1 MKKLLVFLAFVA
13 ASALAWALPSVQQVE
28 AEVQQGHTVRA
39 EAMMG
44 EVVAAKPGSARAHY
58 VYAEILARNGKFKLA
73 AEEEAK
79 ARQIDPDAKF
89 ADPAKVL
96 AFEQLLDREQLGV
109 SRTPA
114 APAQQGA
121 VAPMS
126 APARAAGMPSWI
138 WMAALAAIAFFLWR
152 GLSRSRAAA
161 TGSLAGAPG
170 SVGMP
175 PYAGGPTMNPAA
187 PYGSGMQPGSGLL
200 GTGMAVAGGVA
211 GGMLLDELLH
221 HRNGLGNS
229 TGGGVFGS
237 GGGAPAPGNDAA
249 TELEARP
256 VDFGNGNDWDSG
268 GGSVDVGGG
277 DGSGWDS

>member
-1 MKKLLVFLAFVA
+1 MKKLLVSLAFLA
-13 ASALAWALPSVQQVE
+13 ASSLAWALPTVQQVE

-39 EAMMG
+39 ETMMG
-44 EVVAAKPGSARAHY
+44 EVVAAKPGSAKAHY

-109 SRTPA
+109 SRSPA
-114 APAQQGA
+114 VPAQQVA

-126 APARAAGMPSWI
+126 APARGAGMPSWV

-152 GLSRSRAAA
+152 GLSRSRAVA

-170 SVGMP
+170 SAGM

-187 PYGSGMQPGSGLL
+187 PYGGGMQPGSGLL

-221 HRNGLGNS
+221 HRNGPGNS
-229 TGGGVFGS
+229 TGGDAFGS
-237 GGGAPAPGNDAA
+237 GGAAAPPGNDAA

-256 VDFGNGNDWDSG
+256 VDFGNGNDWDAG
-268 GGSVDVGGG
+268 GGSVDMGGG
-277 DGSGWDS
+277 DGAGWDS